1 MKRIVAWAAAA
12 IFVAAPLLFW
22 TVLNVRNDSFSAETA
37 QQLLLYG
44 RLCGLLAAIVFFF
57 QLATMGPKRLLDA
70 AVGKASL
77 VKAHRKLGGFVA
89 ALVAAHIGLI
99 LKGRQMAFGDMD
111 FAGFLKD
118 PWGIAACV
126 GILALVAVWVT
137 AGMFVGKRL
146 AFPKFRIWHKL
157 AFVGILG
164 VFVHQLTMGRDFTAS
179 PAFRIVWCVLLVL
192 VCADLVRAKLAA
204 K

>member
-99 LKGRQMAFGDMD
+99 LTGRQMAFGDMD

-118 PWGIAACV
+118 PWGIAACA
-126 GILALVAVWVT
+126 GILALVAVWVM

-157 AFVGILG
+157 AFVGMIQRLG
-164 VFVHQLTMGRDFTAS
+164 GTGGDDLGTMARTLTYQALVK
-179 PAFRIVWCVLLVL
+179 PA
-192 VCADLVRAKLAA
+192 K
-204 K
+204 